1 MQLPLSKDQN
11 NYITKGYSNFMSKNL
26 PGFETVRE
34 KCFKTIAD
42 WKLDL
47 RSSTDS
53 SSSNNESIKKEL
65 NPIYDNS

>member
-1 MQLPLSKDQN
+1 
-11 NYITKGYSNFMSKNL
+11 MSKNL